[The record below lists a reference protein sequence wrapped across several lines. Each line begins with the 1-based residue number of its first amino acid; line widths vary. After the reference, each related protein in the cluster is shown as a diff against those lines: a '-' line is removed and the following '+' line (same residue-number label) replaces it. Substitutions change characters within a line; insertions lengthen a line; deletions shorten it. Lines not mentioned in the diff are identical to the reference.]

1 MSSIRNACALS
12 LIRFSAALVS
22 VAARL
27 AVRPLPERPRV
38 VVSTMTDE
46 HVAQMRRAAMLAA
59 ALRGLT

>member
-1 MSSIRNACALS
+1 MRNLVSLA
-12 LIRFSAALVS
+12 LIRLSAALVS

-27 AVRPLPERPRV
+27 AVRPLPERPTV

-46 HVAQMRRAAMLAA
+46 HIAQMRRAAMLAA

>member
-1 MSSIRNACALS
+1 MPSIRNGAALA
-12 LIRFSAALVS
+12 LIRISSALVS

-46 HVAQMRRAAMLAA
+46 HVAQMRRSAMPAA